1 MRRRIMLGRGQRK
14 HKNGEN
20 GRQAGD
26 EVGQEEEA
34 MEDGLT
40 MLEGLPCLGRLWAGQ
55 RDQF

>member
-40 MLEGLPCLGRLWAGQ
+40 MLEGLPCLGRL
-55 RDQF
+55 